1 MILRIPTDI
10 DLPPHPHPLP
20 CLPQAGAGGE
30 GFLFFSPPL
39 TGGDGGEGEKRGMV
53 MRRNSF
59 VYSVTRWIARVVFCL
74 FYRIETE
81 KEGVLF
87 DQGPVII
94 LPKHQ
99 YWTDI
104 PMISLVIRPLLHFVA
119 KRELFKYPLIRN
131 YLSLLGGIPVDRQQT
146 IRTLNSFKSLLSL
159 LRAGEKI
166 VIFPEGTY
174 FRDGVGSGKS
184 RLLQMILSFQG
195 ELKYDIPF
203 VPVGI
208 RYGER
213 VGWRRRVEIRMGPPL
228 FAEKESDAISF
239 THRVMEEIGRLCGLP
254 RCS

>member
-1 MILRIPTDI
+1 M
-10 DLPPHPHPLP
+10 
-20 CLPQAGAGGE
+20 
-30 GFLFFSPPL
+30 
-39 TGGDGGEGEKRGMV
+39 MV
-53 MRRNSF
+53 RRNSF
-59 VYSVTRWIARVVFCL
+59 IYSVTRWIAYVVFSI

-81 KEGVLF
+81 KEEALP

-119 KRELFKYPLIRN
+119 KKELFEYPLIRN

-146 IRTLNSFKSLLSL
+146 IRTLNSFRSLLSL

-184 RLLQMILSFQG
+184 RLLQMILSFQA
-195 ELKYDIPF
+195 ELKYRIPF

-213 VGWRRRVEIRMGPPL
+213 VGWRRRVEIRIGHPL
-228 FAEKESDAISF
+228 FAEKESDAISL
-239 THRVMEEIGRLCGLP
+239 THRVMEEIGRLSGLP